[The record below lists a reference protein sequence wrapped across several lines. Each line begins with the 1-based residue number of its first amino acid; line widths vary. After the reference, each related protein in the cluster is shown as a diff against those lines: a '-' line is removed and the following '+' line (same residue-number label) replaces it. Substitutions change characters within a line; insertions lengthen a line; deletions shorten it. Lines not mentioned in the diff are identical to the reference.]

1 MVVPDMIVYPQSNA
15 SNFASTNAATDHSV
29 SVNNSKS
36 INSKSTI
43 SKPKAIKPKAGSK
56 DMDRLEKTNS
66 SCK

>member
-1 MVVPDMIVYPQSNA
+1 MVVSDMIVYPQSNA

-36 INSKSTI
+36 SI
-43 SKPKAIKPKAGSK
+43 SKEKAIKQKAGRK

>member
-1 MVVPDMIVYPQSNA
+1 MVVPDMIVYPQSNS

-36 INSKSTI
+36 SM
-43 SKPKAIKPKAGSK
+43 SKPKAIKVRTGKK
-56 DMDRLEKTNS
+56 DMERLERTNS